1 MFKQRE
7 RGEEMVIK
15 PCYKNKVD
23 LEEIKKCRYVY
34 TRDLVRINMSR
45 LWQLVELSN
54 FVRHQIRA
62 KYGKLSELRA
72 KRRKKL
78 DKKHRSAVAEYD

>member
-1 MFKQRE
+1 MYKRRE
-7 RGEEMVIK
+7 RGGMVIK

-23 LEEIKKCRYVY
+23 LEEIKNCHYVY

-54 FVRHQIRA
+54 FIRQQILV
-62 KYGKLSELRA
+62 KYGKLSGLRA

-78 DKKHRSAVAEYD
+78 DKKRRSAVAEYD